1 MNLKLPTALM
11 SDDLKNNWPWVN
23 ETDRGHYDPAQKWPK
38 ISIITPSFNQGDF
51 IEETILSV
59 LNQNYPDLEY
69 IIIDGGS
76 TDNTVEII
84 KKYADKLTY
93 WVSEKDKGQTDA
105 INKGLQK
112 CTGVIFN
119 WINSDDFLE
128 KDALFNIAKTYQ
140 EASHSGN
147 KLKLIAGGCR
157 HITDDTGEAETFF
170 VKDLTF
176 EGLIS
181 ENSWFQ
187 QPAQWLV
194 LANIKN
200 LHIDDQL
207 HYSFDWDMILN
218 LNLTGQEIVY
228 LPKVLANFRMHEN
241 SKTTLYSLTFKKEKY
256 TIVKKYFKNSKSLLK
271 KRKLILYLHRLSAYL
286 QVMEL
291 LSNDEKHYPKLLRAG
306 VLSPKLFFSRF
317 YLGQLSKFLKKQ

>member
-1 MNLKLPTALM
+1 M
-11 SDDLKNNWPWVN
+11 SEGLKNNWPWVTESDN
-23 ETDRGHYDPAQKWPK
+23 GQYDPAYRWPK
-38 ISIITPSFNQGDF
+38 ISIITPSFNQGDY

-59 LNQNYPDLEY
+59 LNQNYPNLEY
-69 IIIDGGS
+69 IIIDGDS
-76 TDNTVEII
+76 TDNSVDII

-105 INKGLQK
+105 INKGLLK
-112 CTGVIFN
+112 CTGAIFN

-140 EASHSGN
+140 QASDDG
-147 KLKLIAGGCR
+147 KRLKLIAGGCR
-157 HITDDTGEAETFF
+157 HITDNTDEAETFF

-194 LANIKN
+194 LENIEK
-200 LHIDDQL
+200 LYIDNQL

-218 LNLTGQEIVY
+218 LNLNDPEIIY
-228 LPKVLANFRMHEN
+228 LPKVLANFRMHEK
-241 SKTTLYSLTFKKEKY
+241 SKTTLFSLTFKKEKY
-256 TIVKKYFKNSKSLLK
+256 TIVKRYFKNSNSLLK
-271 KRKLILYLHRLSAYL
+271 KRKLLLYLHRLSSYL

-306 VLSPKLFFSRF
+306 ALSPKLFFSRF

>member
-11 SDDLKNNWPWVN
+11 SDDLKNNWLWVT
-23 ETDRGHYDPAQKWPK
+23 ESDKRQYDPAQQWPK

-76 TDNTVEII
+76 TDNTVDII

-112 CTGVIFN
+112 CTGAIFN

-140 EASHSGN
+140 EASNGGN
-147 KLKLIAGGCR
+147 QLKLIAGGCK
-157 HITDDTGEAETFF
+157 HITGDTGEAETFF

-194 LANIKN
+194 LQNIKN
-200 LHIDDQL
+200 LYIDDQL

-218 LNLTGQEIVY
+218 LNLTDHEIVY